1 MTSRLWTV
9 NHVKYGAW
17 YEHDIKHL
25 VLFINIPIC
34 RSSFLLLLFQG
45 SQSDSHSNQE
55 CFASQSEYNVCFS
68 LSHCTDCPP
77 VLFKVSCAENSVQ
90 IGGNPWHYIYTPPR
104 KKDEGTYHICSLK
117 DGTMVYLKFL
127 NYKFTSLLPFSYG
140 CTLSK
145 TWQ

>member
-1 MTSRLWTV
+1 MTSSRLWTV

-17 YEHDIKHL
+17 YEHIKHIWFCL
-25 VLFINIPIC
+25 LTSLFAAAAFFCCCSRGHRVIATLIKNVL
-34 RSSFLLLLFQG
+34 L
-45 SQSDSHSNQE
+45 HK
-55 CFASQSEYNVCFS
+55 ASIMFF